1 MDKISPLLSVLQK
14 AVLVAMAAILPLA
27 VIAVIAPAL

>member
-1 MDKISPLLSVLQK
+1 MTKISPLLSVLQK

-27 VIAVIAPAL
+27 AFAVIAPSL